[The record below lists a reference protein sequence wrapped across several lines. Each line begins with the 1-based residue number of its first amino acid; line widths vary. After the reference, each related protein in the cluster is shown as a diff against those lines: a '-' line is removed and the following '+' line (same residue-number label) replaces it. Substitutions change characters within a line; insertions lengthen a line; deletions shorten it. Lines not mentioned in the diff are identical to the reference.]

1 MTSHDAAKNTLMMD
15 VLLFRLAI
23 VAWLVCAI
31 APIDGT
37 WFAGAGVFVVSM
49 IGSVVMLANLTP
61 DHVDSLGEMLGLLA
75 LLMPGYNLIFLWGLW
90 RFSSLGPHPWSGW
103 NLLLY
108 ACSLHACFYAFAF
121 FVTPSD
127 VSLTVTATGVR
138 WVFAIWSGSL
148 LLLALAFLVRCYR
161 LRRLLREG

>member
-1 MTSHDAAKNTLMMD
+1 MLTMD

-23 VAWLVCAI
+23 VVWLVSAI

-37 WFAGAGVFVVSM
+37 WFAGVGVLVVSVM
-49 IGSVVMLANLTP
+49 GSVVMLVNLTP
-61 DHVDSLGEMLGLLA
+61 DYVDSLGEVIGLFA
-75 LLMPGYNLIFLWGLW
+75 LFMPWYILIFLWGLW

-108 ACSLHACFYAFAF
+108 ACSLHASFYAFAF
-121 FVTPSD
+121 LVTPSD
-127 VSLTVTATGVR
+127 VSLTVAAAGIR

-161 LRRLLREG
+161 LRGLLREE